1 MGRQE
6 LLDYLLKEIE
16 KCGFEIFAV
25 DTFPIAAVVNV
36 DNKIMVYN
44 FKDAS
49 PFEVAHELI
58 HILNKDNH
66 RGEYFDAINPQEIR
80 ANMKRFFFSGR
91 YLKLMAEVMNILMSL
106 LIRQMHLL
114 N

>member
-44 FKDAS
+44 FKDA
-49 PFEVAHELI
+49 L
-58 HILNKDNH
+58 L
-66 RGEYFDAINPQEIR
+66 
-80 ANMKRFFFSGR
+80 
-91 YLKLMAEVMNILMSL
+91 LKSLMN
-106 LIRQMHLL
+106 
-114 N
+114 

>member
-49 PFEVAHELI
+49 PF
-58 HILNKDNH
+58 
-66 RGEYFDAINPQEIR
+66 G
-80 ANMKRFFFSGR
+80 M
-91 YLKLMAEVMNILMSL
+91 
-106 LIRQMHLL
+106 IRQVTACVIGLELTEPLFMSQIKYLFCL
-114 N
+114 